1 MLEVHGIAT
10 NLGNRCELPEVAKR
24 NLCLDLESHD
34 KHPNRHFHSIPNWLS
49 RIRDLKLEL
58 QQQSCARAGK
68 IRQVEGG
75 ADADLASGDLRLPSC
90 AHENFRSDSPKEGRS
105 EIDGIA
111 GEGIEH
117 RSVKMAQV
125 PELRANRNL
134 GNDLEGE
141 RGRHAKGRFLL
152 PHAEIGPRGLRLV
165 EKIKAEVE
173 AVFDN
178 FGIGFEPCLKAV
190 VHDLVAARL
199 VATVEFRLQRQ

>member
-58 QQQSCARAGK
+58 QQQSCALAGK
-68 IRQVEGG
+68 IRQIEGG
-75 ADADLASGDLRLPSC
+75 ADADLASGDLRLPSR
-90 AHENFRSDSPKEGRS
+90 AHENFRGDSPVEGRS

-117 RSVKMAQV
+117 RSVIMAQV
-125 PELRANRNL
+125 PELGTDCDI

-141 RGRHAKGRFLL
+141 RGRHAKGRFLR
-152 PHAEIGPRGLRLV
+152 PTYRDRRAWSPARRG
-165 EKIKAEVE
+165 
-173 AVFDN
+173 D
-178 FGIGFEPCLKAV
+178 
-190 VHDLVAARL
+190 
-199 VATVEFRLQRQ
+199 